1 MQAKPTYQELEK
13 KIRLLESN
21 EENYKQKVA
30 FLKARENE
38 LTFLIDEPQKARD
51 IFLKGK
57 IVILKIQN
65 KSGWPIEYASQNIE
79 KLFDYSLEEITISKI
94 SFEDIIHPQSI
105 SFFEQ
110 KINSIN
116 TLEKSEDPER
126 IEFQIITKKSNDKW
140 IDSQIIAIKDSKG
153 KTTHFQLVLSDIS
166 EKKQLEFTLK
176 QNEERYRL
184 LFENSPFGVYIA
196 DKSGNILEANPALI
210 KIIGSPSIEETK
222 KINILKFN
230 PLIEIGYAQEFK
242 QCIGTGEIIKNEM
255 RYTSKWGKTI
265 CLKGHLVPI
274 KNVKNE
280 VERVFTIMED
290 ITKQKED
297 EKTLRNSEKKLK
309 KANDTKDTFFSIIA
323 HDLRSPF
330 NTMLGFIQLLN
341 QSFDDIDK
349 SIQKQYLNIIEQ
361 SAKNTYNL
369 LEDLLLWSNT
379 QSGKIEFEPVLLD
392 LYTHIDNSLEL
403 LINTAKEKNI
413 SINQNVSK
421 DIFLYADK
429 EMLSV
434 VVRNLITNAI
444 KFTNEGGE
452 INIYSKINHAE
463 PANKFVEIT
472 VEDNGNG
479 IHDDTLQKLFQIDQK
494 VSTKGTENEQGTGLG
509 LVLCKEFIEKHEGT
523 IRVES
528 EVEKGSKFIFTLPI
542 N

>member
-1 MQAKPTYQELEK
+1 MQAKPNYQELER
-13 KIRLLESN
+13 KIKLLEDIEKN
-21 EENYKQKVA
+21 NK
-30 FLKARENE
+30 LKIEKLKDQVKKLKTKTN
-38 LTFLIDEPQKARD
+38 EPQKARN

-65 KSGWPIEYASQNIE
+65 KPGWPIEYASQNIE

-184 LFENSPFGVYIA
+184 LFENSPLGVYIA
-196 DKSGNILEANPALI
+196 DKEGNILEANPTLI

-341 QSFDDIDK
+341 QTFDQIDQSK
-349 SIQKQYLNIIEQ
+349 HKEYLNLIEQ
-361 SAKNTYNL
+361 SAKNTYDL

-434 VVRNLITNAI
+434 VVRNLISNAI
-444 KFTNEGGE
+444 KFTPKGGE
-452 INIYSKINHAE
+452 INIYTKINRDN
-463 PANKFVEIT
+463 PADQFVDVI
-472 VEDNGNG
+472 VEDNGQG
-479 IHDDTLQKLFQIDQK
+479 IHTDILEKLFKIDQNI
-494 VSTKGTENEQGTGLG
+494 STKGTENERGTGLG
-509 LVLCKEFIEKHEGT
+509 LVLCKEFIEKHDGT
-523 IRVES
+523 IQIES
-528 EVEKGSKFIFTLPI
+528 ELGKGSKFIFTLPI